1 MSLFYRNSALPFSV
15 PTLLDNV
22 ILSFGQ
28 ESTHLTK
35 FQVHLCQV
43 ENDVHLENKKTILME
58 QREDTYNCQKEFVQ
72 HDSAL
77 HVRSDNVPQKP
88 SSTDC
93 PPVDALKSRI
103 NSLLLTAS
111 QAVES

>member
-1 MSLFYRNSALPFSV
+1 M
-15 PTLLDNV
+15 T
-22 ILSFGQ
+22 
-28 ESTHLTK
+28 E
-35 FQVHLCQV
+35 V